1 MAATLELL
9 GEGGYGAVTMESV
22 AQRAGV
28 GKPTVYRRWPTRAK
42 LVFELLNDEVAREP
56 VPDTGSISGDLTAF
70 LSGIG
75 RQMAT
80 FDRSVVG
87 DVVGALIADAD
98 FAEHVCRERLT
109 PDRVG
114 AMEVWHR
121 AVDRG
126 EVSAEIDGAA
136 VIDEL
141 VGSCFWRIYVLHR
154 RLDSEQVA
162 SIVERV
168 LYGVIPVAGE
178 RTRAS

>member
-9 GEGGYGAVTMESV
+9 GQGGYDAVTMEAV

-42 LVFELLNDEVAREP
+42 LVFEVLNDEVEREP
-56 VPDTGSISGDLTAF
+56 IPDTGSIVGDLTAF
-70 LSGIG
+70 LSGVG
-75 RQMAT
+75 RAMAT

-87 DVVGALIADAD
+87 DIIGALIADAD
-98 FAEHVCRERLT
+98 FAEHVCHERLI
-109 PDRVG
+109 PDRVA

-126 EVSAEIDGAA
+126 EVSAELDGAA

-141 VGSCFWRIYVLHR
+141 VGACFWRIYVLHR
-154 RLDSEQVA
+154 HLDREQA
-162 SIVERV
+162 RSIVERV
-168 LYGVIPVAGE
+168 LYGVTPAAGE